1 MHDNDLPVHSFTGLP
16 ALAVLDSG
24 RIVWPVMGGADDEA
38 EAEGKDAEDGTDA
51 DGGAGEDAD
60 QDQDDDE
67 QDDADEDD
75 KPLGP
80 KGERALA
87 AMKEKLKAER
97 AKRRA
102 AEAKLNGE
110 DADDKPDPGAAAT
123 ARANAR
129 ILRSEIKAAAA
140 GKFADP
146 KDALRFLDLD
156 SFEVDTDGEVDED
169 EIAEAIDDL
178 LKKKPYL
185 AAQSGKPRFQGTG
198 DGGSRKGNG
207 RPSQLSREDLKRMS
221 PEAIVKAK
229 AEGRLNEALGI
240 NR

>member
-1 MHDNDLPVHSFTGLP
+1 MLDIDLPVHPFTGMT
-16 ALAVLDSG
+16 ALAVLGSG
-24 RIVWPVMGGADDEA
+24 RVVWPVLGGAPDDEA
-38 EAEGKDAEDGTDA
+38 DEDTGTDEDGQDDA
-51 DGGAGEDAD
+51 GDDEGQQDEAAGD
-60 QDQDDDE
+60 DQDDDG
-67 QDDADEDD
+67 DED

-102 AEAKLNGE
+102 AEAKLTENGKP
-110 DADDKPDPGAAAT
+110 ADTDKPDPEAAAT

-140 GKFADP
+140 GKLADP

-156 SFEVDTDGEVDED
+156 SFEVDADGEVDED
-169 EIAEAIDDL
+169 EVAEAIDDL

-185 AAQSGKPRFQGTG
+185 AAAAQGGRRRFEGGG
-198 DGGSRKGNG
+198 DGGARKGAAK
-207 RPSQLSREDLKRMS
+207 PITEEQLSKMTPAQIE
-221 PEAIVKAK
+221 KALD
-229 AEGRLNEALGI
+229 EGKLAHLL
-240 NR
+240 